1 MADVSEIG
9 PEMYRISVYVPE
21 LDMQFNHF
29 LLNDEEPL
37 LFHAGYNMMFDAVRE
52 GVATVLD
59 PAKIRWVGY
68 SHFESD
74 ECGSLN
80 QWLELAPQAVP
91 VCCDV
96 SAMVNLNDFS
106 VRPPKVL
113 TDGETFSTGKKTY
126 RLVRTPHLPHGWD
139 ASLLFEET
147 SKTLLCSDLF
157 HHLGDVEA
165 LTESDVAG
173 RSREALTAFQQG
185 PLADYA
191 PFTHYTGK
199 NFEKLAALKPATL
212 AIQHGSSF
220 RGDGEAALRDL
231 SVVFQEV
238 LGGQ

>member
-9 PEMYRISVYVPE
+9 PEIYRISVYMPE

-29 LLNDEEPL
+29 LLKDDEPL
-37 LFHAGYNMMFDAVRE
+37 LFHAGYNAMIDAVRE

-59 PAKIRWVGY
+59 PATIRWVGY

-80 QWLELAPQAVP
+80 KWLECAPRAEP

-106 VRPPKVL
+106 LRPAKSL
-113 TDGETFSTGKKTY
+113 ADGETFSTGKRTY

-139 ASLLFEET
+139 ASLLFEE
-147 SKTLLCSDLF
+147 SSRTLLCSDLF
-157 HHLGDVEA
+157 HHMGNVEA

-173 RSREALTAFQQG
+173 RSREALTGFQQG

-191 PFTHYTGK
+191 PFTPYTGK
-199 NFEKLAALKPATL
+199 IFEKLAALKPETL

-220 RGDGEAALRDL
+220 RGDGESALRDL
-231 SVVFQEV
+231 SVVFKEI